1 MTVPV
6 LSQEQFLELL
16 KKGGCQIISDEFW
29 NDYDTL
35 VLQKDEHIFT
45 LKLEDKYFYPIVVD
59 KCRSIGIKPPEEHL
73 HSFYQHFT
81 PNEPC
86 YCGSEQP
93 FKKCHG
99 KGDRD
104 I

>member
-6 LSQEQFLELL
+6 LSQEQFLEFL
-16 KKGGCQIISDEFW
+16 KSNGCKIVSDEYW

-35 VLQKDEHIFT
+35 VIEKDGINFT
-45 LKLEDKYFYPIVVD
+45 LKLEDKYFYPIVVA
-59 KCRSIGIKPPEEHL
+59 KCRDLGIDAPKDHL

-86 YCGSEQP
+86 YCNGLKP
-93 FKKCHG
+93 FNECHG
-99 KGDRD
+99 KVH
-104 I
+104 